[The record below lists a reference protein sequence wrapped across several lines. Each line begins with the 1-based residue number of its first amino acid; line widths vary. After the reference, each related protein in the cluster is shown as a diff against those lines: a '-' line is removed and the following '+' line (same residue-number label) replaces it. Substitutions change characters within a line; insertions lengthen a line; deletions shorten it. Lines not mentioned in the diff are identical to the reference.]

1 MSPVTRQR
9 QIRPSPGS
17 RRALAEAGTDLPQ
30 RPDGLDLFFHLAQDV
45 GDADSQAFWARVPMK
60 ETSAP
65 PGTMRAARPQPD
77 GGGGAGRFPG
87 MPCFVSTFE
96 SGGRFLFDGSLMRL
110 ETWSH
115 VHRNDLTQHCI
126 GSGRLAS
133 ESGVSSDGS
142 RRPWVGYFDRVG
154 EIAAT

>member
-1 MSPVTRQR
+1 
-9 QIRPSPGS
+9 
-17 RRALAEAGTDLPQ
+17 
-30 RPDGLDLFFHLAQDV
+30 
-45 GDADSQAFWARVPMK
+45 MK

-65 PGTMRAARPQPD
+65 RYHARRSPLALSRMEEAEQAGFPECRA
-77 GGGGAGRFPG
+77 
-87 MPCFVSTFE
+87 FVSTFE

-110 ETWSH
+110 EMWSH